1 DGKPLA
7 DNTTQLRYIFTI
19 KGGLDALF
27 KDRAD
32 VFIAADLFW
41 YPVQLSPEQIQKL
54 EEPQRQAPDVMVVF
68 GRPKRERGSYQQ
80 WLEDNIPPQVA
91 FEILSPGN
99 KKQEMEKKK
108 KFYQQHG
115 IEEYYLYDPKKN
127 RLQGW
132 QRKGET
138 LIAIP
143 TMEGWRSPRL
153 GITFSTNE
161 GELVLFHPNGER
173 FVSYVEIVEQR
184 DHERAEKERERAEK
198 ERERAA
204 KERER
209 AAKEREQAEKER
221 ERAAKERE
229 RAAKERE
236 QAEKEREQAEKE
248 RERAAKEQTQMALE
262 AERKKNQQ
270 LLARLLEL
278 GVDPNSLLPSAL
290 CLLPSVFYLL
300 SKYYAV

>member
-1 DGKPLA
+1 MVQQLSSPSLADELLYPDSDGRPLA

-41 YPVQLSPEQIQKL
+41 YPVQLTQQQIKEL

-68 GRPKRERGSYQQ
+68 GRPKGERGSYQQ
-80 WLEDNIPPQVA
+80 WLEDDIPPQVA

-99 KKQEMEKKK
+99 KKQEMEKKF

-132 QRKGET
+132 RRKGET
-138 LIAIP
+138 LTEIAP
-143 TMEGWRSPRL
+143 MEGWRSPHL
-153 GITFSTNE
+153 GITFSTDE
-161 GELVLFHPNGER
+161 GELALFHPNGER

-184 DHERAEKERERAEK
+184 DRERAEKERERAEK
-198 ERERAA
+198 E
-204 KERER
+204 
-209 AAKEREQAEKER
+209 
-221 ERAAKERE
+221 
-229 RAAKERE
+229 
-236 QAEKEREQAEKE
+236 
-248 RERAAKEQTQMALE
+248 QTQVALE
-262 AERKKNQQ
+262 AERQKNQQ
-270 LLARLLEL
+270 LLDRLLEL
-278 GVDPNSLLPSAL
+278 GVDPNSFP
-290 CLLPSVFYLL
+290 
-300 SKYYAV
+300 

>member
-1 DGKPLA
+1 MVQQLSSLSLPDELIYPDSDGKPLA

-68 GRPKRERGSYQQ
+68 GRPKSERGSYQQ

-91 FEILSPGN
+91 FEILSTGN

-132 QRKGET
+132 RRKGET
-138 LIAIP
+138 LTAIP
-143 TMEGWRSPRL
+143 TMEGWRSPLL

-161 GELVLFHPNGER
+161 EELVLFHPNGER

-184 DHERAEKERERAEK
+184 DRQRERAEYERAEKERERTEK
-198 ERERAA
+198 ERERT
-204 KERER
+204 
-209 AAKEREQAEKER
+209 EKER
-221 ERAAKERE
+221 ERTE
-229 RAAKERE
+229 
-236 QAEKEREQAEKE
+236 
-248 RERAAKEQTQMALE
+248 KEQTQMALE
-262 AERKKNQQ
+262 EERKKNQQ
-270 LLARLLEL
+270 LLDRLLEL
-278 GVDPNSLLPSAL
+278 GVDPNSLP
-290 CLLPSVFYLL
+290 
-300 SKYYAV
+300 